1 MFPDA
6 LLAHYAPHADFAD
19 AGRFLA
25 LIYQPAGLIS
35 GGLFGGLIG
44 GKNNII
50 SSATAALGKTINTAG
65 LSFQCEQASL
75 PGYQI
80 NTVEQKVFGAPF
92 TAAATP
98 IYEPL
103 QLQFLCEGDLWE
115 LYFFVDWMEHILPKG
130 SKRTTVESMVNA
142 SGVARPAGTVEYRD
156 NYISTIQ
163 VISFHK
169 TGVPNIRYT
178 FEECFPVQVAAQQ
191 LSWDNQ
197 NEGSL
202 LRMTVMFHYRTWN
215 KEKNLIQ
222 QVWEAFKTRGGEI
235 LVDDMAGGGGE
246 FSLGQVPRF

>member
-6 LLAHYAPHADFAD
+6 FLAHHAAHLDFSKA
-19 AGRFLA
+19 AKFGV
-25 LIYQPAGLIS
+25 LIFQPSGLIA
-35 GGLFGGLIG
+35 GGLFGGLLG
-44 GKNNII
+44 QTK
-50 SSATAALGKTINTAG
+50 ATQFLMKPLNTAG
-65 LSFQCEQASL
+65 LAFQCEQAIL
-75 PGYQI
+75 PGYNL
-80 NTVEQKVFGAPF
+80 NTVDQKIFGAPWSI
-92 TAAATP
+92 AAQSGD
-98 IYEPL
+98 YSPL
-103 QLQFLCEGDLWE
+103 ELSFISAGDLWE
-115 LYFFVDWMEHILPKG
+115 RKFFDDWMEHILPKG